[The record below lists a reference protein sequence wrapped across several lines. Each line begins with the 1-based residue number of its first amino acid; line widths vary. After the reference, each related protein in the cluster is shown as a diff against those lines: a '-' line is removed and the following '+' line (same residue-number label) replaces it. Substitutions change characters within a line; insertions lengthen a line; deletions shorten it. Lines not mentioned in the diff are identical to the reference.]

1 MKVLLVN
8 PPHSFSPGNPLAKAG
23 LCLPPLGLLS
33 IAAFLREGLPG
44 TEVKVIDWPGVK
56 MDPETFAREAEA
68 FRPDVAGISV
78 YTGTFSA
85 SAAAAAAVKKACPGC
100 FVAAGGHHA
109 TARPGQC
116 LEKGFDAAVV
126 GEGEKTFLELV
137 KGLATGAPLSGI
149 AGLALKPG
157 DAPARPE
164 LLDLD
169 SLPFPARDLLALSVY
184 RPALFGYRRLPVT
197 SMVTSRGCPFSCGF
211 CSKSVFGSVYR
222 AQSPG
227 RMLAEIKELAGKYGV
242 REISFQDD
250 TFTAD
255 RGRIMKFCSLLGESG
270 LDLTWSCMT
279 RVDLVDPELLA
290 AMRAAGCFSVAFGI
304 DGASD
309 GSCGLMGKG
318 FDLGKVK
325 AAVAA
330 ARAAGIETRGYYIFG
345 YPGETLPSM
354 RTSLDRI
361 IEINTDHV
369 FFAFAHPFFDTAL
382 YREAKEKG
390 LLEISDEELLDS
402 RDNAV
407 PLIKVPGA
415 SRGEL
420 VNFYKRAYLRYYL
433 RPGPLLRR
441 LGSPRGFADS
451 LKALLYF
458 VGWLK

>member
-8 PPHSFSPGNPLAKAG
+8 PPHSFSPENPLARAG

-44 TEVKVIDWPGVK
+44 AEVRVIDWAGLK
-56 MDPETFAREAEA
+56 MTPEAFAREVAA
-68 FRPDVAGISV
+68 FRPDVAGVSV

-85 SAAAAAAVKKACPGC
+85 SVSTAAAIKRAQPGC

-116 LEKGFDAAVV
+116 LEKGFDAAVL
-126 GEGEKTFLELV
+126 GEGEGTFLELV
-137 KGLATGAPLSGI
+137 KRLAAGAPLSGL

-164 LLDLD
+164 PLDPD
-169 SLPFPARDLLALSVY
+169 QLPFPARDLLDLSVY
-184 RPALFGYRRLPVT
+184 RPALFGYRRLPVA
-197 SMVTSRGCPFSCGF
+197 SMVTSRGCPYSCGF
-211 CSKSVFGSVYR
+211 CSKGVFGSVYR
-222 AQSPG
+222 AQSP
-227 RMLAEIKELAGKYGV
+227 RRVLAEITELIGKYGV
-242 REISFQDD
+242 KEITFQDD

-255 RGRIMKFCSLLGESG
+255 RGRIMELCALIKESG

-290 AMRAAGCFSVAFGI
+290 AMRSAGCFSAAFGI

-318 FDLGKVK
+318 FALGKVK
-325 AAVAA
+325 TAVAA

-345 YPGETLPSM
+345 YPGDTMASM
-354 RTSLDRI
+354 RASLDRI

-390 LLEISDEELLDS
+390 LLEVSDEELLDS
-402 RDNAV
+402 RDNAA
-407 PLIKVPGA
+407 PLLKVPGA
-415 SRGEL
+415 SRAEL
-420 VNFYKRAYLRYYL
+420 VKFYKRAYLRYYL
-433 RPGPLLRR
+433 RPGPVLRR
-441 LGSPRGFADS
+441 LSSPRGLADS

-458 VGWLK
+458 VGWC